1 MTNTFQTVRE
11 DIRRIKHDTKVEK
24 TVAHVK
30 TNIDPE
36 TKPSSRASPRPPPP
50 HAALTFSHS
59 HSFFSLILS
68 FCTYW
73 AAKLSLSFTA
83 YPGQEG
89 NNASTLCSPEYVL
102 ETQSG
107 PLIRHIL
114 FSFFFHSPV
123 REKGRG
129 GGARSKGKRLS
140 VLPFLFFPP
149 SLLFFLL
156 CFCVHALTCTSF
168 SCVSILILPMVTFF
182 NE

>member
-1 MTNTFQTVRE
+1 MSRLTSTLKQNPARE
-11 DIRRIKHDTKVEK
+11 
-24 TVAHVK
+24 
-30 TNIDPE
+30 P
-36 TKPSSRASPRPPPP
+36 PPRPLP

-59 HSFFSLILS
+59 HAFLSLILS

-129 GGARSKGKRLS
+129 GARSKGKRLS
-140 VLPFLFFPP
+140 VLPFLF
-149 SLLFFLL
+149 SRRLFF
-156 CFCVHALTCTSF
+156 F
-168 SCVSILILPMVTFF
+168 SCFVFVYMHSHAPHFPVWLYLFYPWLVF
-182 NE
+182 

>member
-1 MTNTFQTVRE
+1 MSRLTSTLKQNPARE
-11 DIRRIKHDTKVEK
+11 
-24 TVAHVK
+24 
-30 TNIDPE
+30 P
-36 TKPSSRASPRPPPP
+36 PPRPLP

-59 HSFFSLILS
+59 HAFLSLILS

-129 GGARSKGKRLS
+129 GSQQRQTALCS
-140 VLPFLFFPP
+140 PFSFFPP
-149 SLLFFLL
+149 SFLFFLL
-156 CFCVHALTCTSF
+156 CFCVHALTCASF
-168 SCVSILILPMVTFF
+168 SCVSILILPMVSFL
-182 NE
+182 NQ